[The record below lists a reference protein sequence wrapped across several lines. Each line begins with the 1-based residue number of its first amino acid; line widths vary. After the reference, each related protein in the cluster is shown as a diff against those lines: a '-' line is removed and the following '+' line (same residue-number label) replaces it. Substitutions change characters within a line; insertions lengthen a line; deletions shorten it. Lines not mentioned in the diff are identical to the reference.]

1 MSQTGTGSILV
12 VDDNAFVLESTKL
25 LLGGYGFTVT
35 PCKSADEAFSVLK
48 GGSFDVVLTDIKMPG
63 TTGIELLEK
72 IHAYDREMP
81 VILMTAYAELD
92 VAVNAVKKGAFDF
105 IIKPYKPDYLLHAI
119 KKAANYHRLL
129 QIEKNYKHRLEEDV
143 KKRTKELAEALSMV
157 KEMSKELV
165 YRITAVA
172 EYRDTDTGAHIKRI
186 GLYSGRLAEALG
198 MSAEYIEDIK
208 FASPMHDIGKIGIQD
223 SILLKP
229 GPLTREEFEVMKT
242 HTTIGADML
251 TGSPFNNVQIAHSI
265 ALNHHER
272 WDGTGYPKGLKG
284 EQAPLEGRIVMIVD
298 QYDALRSKRP
308 YKSAFDHQEVVRIIT
323 EGDGRTMPVHFD
335 PEIMNAF
342 KAITADFDEIYNTHC
357 EDASHGA
364 ERRPLG
370 KFGA

>member
-1 MSQTGTGSILV
+1 MSQTGTGAILV

-48 GGSFDVVLTDIKMPG
+48 SGSFDAVLTDIKMPG

-143 KKRTKELAEALSMV
+143 KKRTKELAEALSVV

-172 EYRDTDTGAHIKRI
+172 EYRDTDTGSHIKRI
-186 GLYSGRLAEALG
+186 GLYSGRLAEILG
-198 MSAEYIEDIK
+198 MSTEYVEDIK

-229 GPLTREEFEVMKT
+229 GPLTTEEFEVMKT

-251 TGSPFNNVQIAHSI
+251 ANSPFSNVQLAHSI
-265 ALNHHER
+265 ALHHHER
-272 WDGTGYPKGLKG
+272 WDGTGYPRGLKG
-284 EQAPLEGRIVMIVD
+284 EETPLEGRIVIVVD

-308 YKSAFDHQEVVRIIT
+308 YKSALDHQEVVRIIT

-335 PEIMNAF
+335 PAVLDVF
-342 KAITADFDEIYNTHC
+342 KAAAADFDEIYNTQHDI
-357 EDASHGA
+357 EGHVGA
-364 ERRPLG
+364 ARPLG
-370 KFGA
+370 KFRA